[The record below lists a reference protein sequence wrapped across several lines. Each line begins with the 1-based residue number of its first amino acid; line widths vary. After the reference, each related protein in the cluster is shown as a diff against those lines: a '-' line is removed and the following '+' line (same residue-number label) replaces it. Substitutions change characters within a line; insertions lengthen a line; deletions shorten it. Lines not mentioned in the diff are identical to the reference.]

1 MCKMICAYIFPVET
15 MIEHTND
22 IRKVRDTKKKILG
35 TEKTYFT
42 VDSISA
48 IPVLLILFMDD

>member
-1 MCKMICAYIFPVET
+1 MICTYIFPVET